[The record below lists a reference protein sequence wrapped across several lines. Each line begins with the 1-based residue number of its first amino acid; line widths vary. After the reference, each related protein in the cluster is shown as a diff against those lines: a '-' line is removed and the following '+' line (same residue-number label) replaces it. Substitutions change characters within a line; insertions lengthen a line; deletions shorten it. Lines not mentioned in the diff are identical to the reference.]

1 MCLSRPFSKSAK
13 VIWKF
18 AKYSY
23 ISLFN
28 VLVLFTHLPRIVLQV
43 NYMLLNIMKI
53 FESYLKMLQSVSTP
67 KLPSACFCYFAEF
80 KERFEDAMEKYNI
93 DCPCIAK
100 VFVIIPKSCSFP
112 APGTQFE
119 REVHIGPLEPVVL
132 GFRKFFLQLY
142 KITTSKGQVKM
153 LIDN

>member
-1 MCLSRPFSKSAK
+1 
-13 VIWKF
+13 
-18 AKYSY
+18 
-23 ISLFN
+23 
-28 VLVLFTHLPRIVLQV
+28 
-43 NYMLLNIMKI
+43 
-53 FESYLKMLQSVSTP
+53 
-67 KLPSACFCYFAEF
+67 
-80 KERFEDAMEKYNI
+80 MEKYNI